1 MQYEHLEIDVKR
13 LRPNPWNTNVVSP
26 DNEAKLDESLKRFGV
41 FKPILVRQVGKDLE
55 ILGGQHRWEA
65 AKRLGLSTVPVVN
78 LGAIDD
84 ATAKEVG
91 LVDNGRYGVDDAE
104 GLASLLKN
112 LGKPSD
118 LATFLPYSDKE
129 LEVIF
134 KTDELDFDSLDID
147 GDDDEIE
154 LKPTETSGGPTHQ
167 IMRFKVPVED
177 AEWIS
182 SLISKVIKTQG
193 LTDSDS
199 LTNAGDAL
207 VHILKNW
214 SAS

>member
-26 DNEAKLDESLKRFGV
+26 DNEAKLDELKRFGV